1 MPFLTTEST
10 SVDVDVDVEIAD
22 DEIVEYVLCTTTVLE
37 RVMAGYEPD
46 VGQWAAA
53 FSAYDT
59 LDRDKAIAEL
69 ERAIP
74 GLKVTLP

>member
-1 MPFLTTEST
+1 MGLATCVHIDD
-10 SVDVDVDVEIAD
+10 SVEVEVDD
-22 DEIVEYVLCTTTVLE
+22 DEIVEYVLESPDVLSLI
-37 RVMAGYEPD
+37 MGYYEPD
-46 VGQWAAA
+46 AGQWAAA

-59 LDRDKAIAEL
+59 LGRDKAIAEL

>member
-1 MPFLTTEST
+1 MSLTTCVHIDD
-10 SVDVDVDVEIAD
+10 SVEVEVDD
-22 DEIVEYVLCTTTVLE
+22 DEIVEYVLESPDVLSLI
-37 RVMAGYEPD
+37 MGDYEPD
-46 VGQWAAA
+46 AGQWATA